1 MPIRIPNSLPAKST
15 LESENIFIIPEK
27 RAKHQDIRPLS
38 IVILNLM
45 PTKIETETQ
54 ILRLLS
60 NSPLQL
66 EIELIQTATY
76 SSKNTPSEHLLNFYK
91 TFDSIKDRKFDG
103 MIITGAPI
111 EHLAFEEV
119 DYWTELCEI
128 MEWSKHNVQSTM
140 HICWGAQAGLYYH
153 FGVNKYPLKNKIFG
167 VFSHNTLN
175 SVHPLVRGFDEQ
187 FWAPHSRYTEVRF
200 EDIKIHWGL
209 EILSTSEEAGVHLV
223 ASRDGRQVFV
233 TGHSEYDRETLSK
246 EYFRDVQKGLNIDVP
261 KNYFPNDDPSKLPN
275 MIWRSHANLFY
286 CNWLNYFVYQA
297 TPYDISKIK

>member
-15 LESENIFIIPEK
+15 LESENIFVIPENK
-27 RAKHQDIRPLS
+27 AKHQDIRPLN
-38 IVILNLM
+38 IVLLNLM

-76 SSKNTPSEHLLNFYK
+76 TSKNTPSEHLLNFYK
-91 TFDSIKDRKFDG
+91 TFESIKDRKFDG

-111 EHLAFEEV
+111 ELLPFEEV
-119 DYWTELCEI
+119 DYWEELCEI

-153 FGVNKYPLKNKIFG
+153 FDINKYPLDKKLFG
-167 VFSHNTLN
+167 VFRHHPLS
-175 SVHPLVRGFDEQ
+175 SVHPLLRGFDEQ
-187 FWAPHSRYTEVRF
+187 FWAPHSRNTEVRL
-200 EDIKIHWGL
+200 EDIKINWGL
-209 EILSTSEEAGVHLV
+209 EVLSVSEEAGVHIV
-223 ASRDGRQVFV
+223 ATRDGRQVFV

-246 EYFRDVQKGLNIDVP
+246 EYFRDVDKGLTIDVP
-261 KNYFPNDDPSKLPN
+261 KNYFPNDDPTQTPN
-275 MIWRSHANLFY
+275 MTWRSHANLLY
-286 CNWLNYFVYQA
+286 YNWLNYLVYQA
-297 TPYDISKIK
+297 TPFDITQIN

>member
-15 LESENIFIIPEK
+15 LESENIFVIPEK
-27 RAKHQDIRPLS
+27 RAKHQDIRPLN
-38 IVILNLM
+38 IIILNLM

-76 SSKNTPSEHLLNFYK
+76 TSKNTPSDHLLNFYK
-91 TFDSIKDRKFDG
+91 TFDLIKDRKFDG

-111 EHLAFEEV
+111 EHLEFEEV
-119 DYWTELCEI
+119 EYWTELCEI

-153 FGVNKYPLKNKIFG
+153 FGINKYPLKNKVSG
-167 VFSHNTLN
+167 VFLHNTLS
-175 SVHPLVRGFDEQ
+175 SVHQLLRGFDEQ

-200 EDIKIHWGL
+200 EDIKVNWGL
-209 EILSTSEEAGVHLV
+209 DILSTSDEAGVHLV
-223 ASRDGRQVFV
+223 ASSDGRQVFV

-246 EYFRDVQKGLNIDVP
+246 EYFRDVEKGINIDVP
-261 KNYFPNDDPSKLPN
+261 KNYFPDDDPSKTPN
-275 MIWRSHANLFY
+275 MTWRSHANLFY

>member
-1 MPIRIPNSLPAKST
+1 MPIRIPNSLPAKNT
-15 LESENIFIIPEK
+15 LESENIFIIPED

-91 TFDSIKDRKFDG
+91 TFDYIKDKKFDG

-111 EHLAFEEV
+111 EHLQFEEV
-119 DYWTELCEI
+119 DYWQELCEI

-153 FGVNKYPLKNKIFG
+153 YGIKKYPLNKKLFG
-167 VFSHNTLN
+167 VFSHNTL
-175 SVHPLVRGFDEQ
+175 SAVHPLVRGFDER

-200 EDIKIHWGL
+200 DDINIQWGL
-209 EILSTSEEAGVHLV
+209 EILSTSDEAGVHLV

-233 TGHSEYDRETLSK
+233 TGHSEYDRETLSN
-246 EYFRDVQKGLNIDVP
+246 EYFRDVAKGIDIDVP
-261 KNYFPNDDPSKLPN
+261 KNYFLNDDPSKAPN
-275 MIWRSHANLFY
+275 MTWRSHANLFY
-286 CNWLNYFVYQA
+286 CNWLNYCVYQM